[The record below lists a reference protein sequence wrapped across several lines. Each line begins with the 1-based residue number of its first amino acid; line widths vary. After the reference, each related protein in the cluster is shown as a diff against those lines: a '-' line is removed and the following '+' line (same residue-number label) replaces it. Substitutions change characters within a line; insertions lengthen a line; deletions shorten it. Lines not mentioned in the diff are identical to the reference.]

1 MYQICHIKL
10 SLIDDAKLY
19 VLQHKNRMFCVKHS
33 YGGEILTMWPVC
45 VACQSV
51 DIDMFRWVFLVRINL
66 LKKHHLKHVLQ
77 HIFELRP
84 F

>member
-1 MYQICHIKL
+1 VSNLYIKL

-33 YGGEILTMWPVC
+33 YRGEILTMWS
-45 VACQSV
+45 AWITCQNI
-51 DIDMFRWVFLVRINL
+51 DIVMLMCVFLARINFS
-66 LKKHHLKHVLQ
+66 KKHHLKHVLQ
-77 HIFELRP
+77 HIFKLKS